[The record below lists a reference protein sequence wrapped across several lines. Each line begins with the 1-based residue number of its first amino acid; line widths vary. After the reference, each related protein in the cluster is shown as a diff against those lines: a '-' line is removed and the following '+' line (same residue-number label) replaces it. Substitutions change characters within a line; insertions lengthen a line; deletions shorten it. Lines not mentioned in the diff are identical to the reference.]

1 MIFKRIVIVVFML
14 FSAFSL
20 KAAYAQPYAYN
31 DSLCSIAYRQV
42 FSLKFDSA
50 KLVIA
55 LERRLFPDNVY
66 VEYLENM
73 MDALSVFISEDETLL
88 DSLEENKNRR
98 LDRIEELPDSNPYK
112 KMMLAN
118 INLQW
123 AFARTKFEQFFTA
136 ALEINRAYRY
146 ISENVEEFPAF
157 VPNLNTMG
165 VLHIMVGLV
174 PDQYSWILSIL
185 SMEGTVEQ
193 GRSEIYKAMNI
204 GFSQKEWAYL
214 KPEALFYIGYIEM
227 NLSSN
232 LSALHRIIPYLE
244 NEPPD
249 NLLMDYLKVRVFMRT
264 GQNDKALKVLNVTDT
279 LTGYYPFYYLDYL
292 HGECRLR
299 ELNPDA
305 VIYYNKFLN
314 NFGGLLYIKDAWYKK
329 ALLAWL
335 FQDIDGYYSNLDS
348 ILVHGTAIVDAD
360 KIAQERAEDK
370 AAPPN
375 RGLLEVRFLFDGGYY
390 HKALNHLNG
399 MDVNV
404 LMPDEQLEYY
414 YRYGRIYHETGANA
428 KAIRYYKMTISRK
441 GESVRYFAP
450 NAALKLGQIYESQ
463 HRYKEALAS
472 YEKCLDMDFDEYYN
486 SIRAKAKDGV
496 ERVKLA
502 EEASE

>member
-1 MIFKRIVIVVFML
+1 MIFKRFVVVFFVL
-14 FSAFSL
+14 FVAVNL
-20 KAAYAQPYAYN
+20 KTAVAKPYAYN
-31 DSLCSIAYRQV
+31 DSLCNIAYRQI

-50 KLVIA
+50 KSVIA
-55 LERRLFPDNVY
+55 LERRLSPENVY

-73 MDALSVFISEDETLL
+73 MDALSVFISEDEALL
-88 DSLEENKNRR
+88 DSLEENISGRVDK
-98 LDRIEELPDSNPYK
+98 IEKLPDSNPYK

-123 AFARTKFEQFFTA
+123 ALARTKFEQFFTA

-146 ISENVEEFPAF
+146 ISENVKEFPGF

-174 PDQYSWILSIL
+174 PDQYGWILSIL
-185 SMEGTVEQ
+185 SMEGTIEQ
-193 GRSEIYKAMNI
+193 GRNEIYKAMNI

-214 KPEALFYIGYIEM
+214 KPESLFYIGYIEM

-232 LSALHRIIPYLE
+232 LSALDRIMPYLE
-244 NEPPD
+244 NESLD
-249 NLLMDYLKVRVFMRT
+249 NLLMDYLKVRIFMRT
-264 GQNDKALKVLNVTDT
+264 GKNDKALEILKVTDT
-279 LTGYYPFYYLDYL
+279 LSGYYPFYYLDYL

-299 ELNPDA
+299 QLNPDA

-314 NFGGLLYIKDAWYKK
+314 RFNGLLYIKDAWYKK

-335 FQDIDGYYSNLDS
+335 FRDIEGYYANLDS
-348 ILVHGTAIVDAD
+348 VLRYGTAIVDAD

-370 AAPPN
+370 AVPPN

-390 HKALNHLNG
+390 RKALERLDEIN
-399 MDVNV
+399 VNA

-414 YRYGRIYHETGANA
+414 YRFGRIYYKTGDYE
-428 KAIRYYKMTISRK
+428 KALRYYGITINRK
-441 GESVRYFAP
+441 GESMRYFAP
-450 NAALKLGQIYESQ
+450 NAALKSGQIYESQ
-463 HRYKEALAS
+463 HRYKEALKF

-502 EEASE
+502 AQSS